1 MRVDFLMIHER
12 EAMDEIS
19 TPSLATEATG
29 ATTIT
34 YANYHSIITGVD
46 PTWQYGGFP
55 LPDGSF
61 WQYREPDATVVVE
74 GERLRVTAKLSRFN
88 DQVQILDNAKNMFFS
103 TRTFAPPENG
113 AISFEWEQRAR
124 CIHTT
129 PGDLYDGFIS
139 VNLLDFTTGAAL
151 DFFVCN
157 EIISTVYAILPFP
170 GVPALPDKE
179 QTSKPKYFCDFD
191 ELPIETT
198 LGQLHRY
205 RISYH
210 RGSDE
215 VAYWVDSREVARYT
229 EVPIK
234 FNSFIIALGLM
245 TEKTIE
251 NGKSVSVHG
260 QVLIGEWS
268 KFTITTTES

>member
-1 MRVDFLMIHER
+1 
-12 EAMDEIS
+12 MDETS
-19 TPSLATEATG
+19 PAQLAAETPEVRTM
-29 ATTIT
+29 T

-46 PTWQYGGFP
+46 RAWQYGGFP
-55 LPDGSF
+55 LPDGTF
-61 WQYREPDATVVVE
+61 WYYREPNATVVVE
-74 GERLRVTAKLSRFN
+74 ADRLRVTAQLSRFN

-103 TRTFAPPENG
+103 TQTFAVPEHG
-113 AISFEWEQRAR
+113 ELSFAWELKAR
-124 CIHTT
+124 CSGTA

-157 EIISTVYAILPFP
+157 DIISTVYAILPFP
-170 GVPALPDKE
+170 GLPALPDKE
-179 QTSKPKYFCDFD
+179 LDRPKYFCDFN
-191 ELPIETT
+191 ELPIETR

-210 RGSDE
+210 RGKDE
-215 VAYWVDSREVARYT
+215 VAYFVDGDEVARFNN
-229 EVPIK
+229 VPVK
-234 FNSFIIALGLM
+234 LNGFIIALGLM

-260 QVLIGEWS
+260 QTLIGEWS
-268 KFTITTTES
+268 KFTVTTSEE

>member
-1 MRVDFLMIHER
+1 
-12 EAMDEIS
+12 MDERS
-19 TPSLATEATG
+19 TSPLATEEAK

-34 YANYHSIITGVD
+34 YANYHSIITGVERS
-46 PTWQYGGFP
+46 WQYGGFP

-61 WQYREPDATVVVE
+61 WQYREPNATVVVE
-74 GERLRVTAKLSRFN
+74 GERLRVSAQLSRSH

-103 TRTFAPPENG
+103 TRTFAPPEHG
-113 AISFEWEQRAR
+113 EISFEWEQKAR
-124 CIHTT
+124 CMGTT
-129 PGDLYDGFIS
+129 PGDLYDGFVS
-139 VNLLDFTTGAAL
+139 VNLLDFSTGAAL

-157 EIISTVYAILPFP
+157 DIISTVYAILRFP
-170 GVPALPDKE
+170 GIPALPDKE
-179 QTSKPKYFCDFD
+179 QDDRPKYFCDFG
-191 ELPIETT
+191 ELPVETK

-210 RGSDE
+210 RGRDE
-215 VAYWVDSREVARYT
+215 VTYWVDGNEVAHYA

-234 FNSFIIALGLM
+234 FNSFLIALGLM

-260 QVLIGEWS
+260 QVLIGEWG
-268 KFTITTTES
+268 KFTITTSEA